1 MTPIG
6 GFSEPIGRALAGR
19 NLKVV
24 GMLVRFKIILPGLLS
39 VSLMSCLSPQLAQ
52 WPDSIPPMQTFVQVY
67 EEDSQNQ
74 RLQSRQEYLEWVL
87 VFYRGNLVYPTGW
100 LDLHSYI
107 HAAATPAQTSLLDK
121 QFAVLGAAIA
131 AEWSRDNLLRRIDN
145 RMLSLW
151 GSVVQ
156 SAPTPERQQLSV
168 TVIQEDVNNLLSCNL
183 NGVNIREQR
192 YEEKLEIDLF
202 DGF

>member
-1 MTPIG
+1 
-6 GFSEPIGRALAGR
+6 
-19 NLKVV
+19 
-24 GMLVRFKIILPGLLS
+24 MLVRFKIILPGLLS
-39 VSLMSCLSPQLAQ
+39 VSLMSCLNPQLAE
-52 WPDSIPPMQTFVQVY
+52 WPDSIPPMQVFVQVY

-100 LDLHSYI
+100 LDLNSYI
-107 HAAATPAQTSLLDK
+107 HGAATPAQTSLLDK
-121 QFAVLGAAIA
+121 QLAVLGAAIA
-131 AEWSRDNLLRRIDN
+131 AEWSRDNSVRRIDN

-168 TVIQEDVNNLLSCNL
+168 TVIQEDVVNLLSGNL
-183 NGVNIREQR
+183 NAVNIRQQR

>member
-1 MTPIG
+1 
-6 GFSEPIGRALAGR
+6 
-19 NLKVV
+19 
-24 GMLVRFKIILPGLLS
+24 MLVRFKIILPGLLS

-100 LDLHSYI
+100 LELHSYI

-131 AEWSRDNLLRRIDN
+131 AEWSRDNSLRRIDN

-168 TVIQEDVNNLLSCNL
+168 TVIQQDVDNLLSGNL
-183 NGVNIREQR
+183 NDVNIREQR
-192 YEEKLEIDLF
+192 YEEKLKIDLF

>member
-1 MTPIG
+1 M
-6 GFSEPIGRALAGR
+6 S
-19 NLKVV
+19 
-24 GMLVRFKIILPGLLS
+24 FKIILPGLLS
-39 VSLMSCLSPQLAQ
+39 MSLMSCLSPRLDQ
-52 WPDSIPPMQTFVQVY
+52 WPDSIPPIRVFAQVY

-87 VFYRGNLVYPTGW
+87 VFYRGNLLYPTGW
-100 LDLHSYI
+100 SDINSYV
-107 HAAATPAQTSLLDK
+107 HAAATPAQTSLLNK
-121 QFAVLGAAIA
+121 QLAVLGEAIA
-131 AEWSRDNLLRRIDN
+131 AEWSRDNSVRRIDN

-156 SAPTPERQQLSV
+156 SAPTPEQQQMSV
-168 TVIQEDVNNLLSCNL
+168 RVIQEDVDNLLSGNL

>member
-131 AEWSRDNLLRRIDN
+131 AEWSRDNSLRRIDN

-168 TVIQEDVNNLLSCNL
+168 TVIQEDVNN
-183 NGVNIREQR
+183 
-192 YEEKLEIDLF
+192 
-202 DGF
+202 